1 VSRFESLFPQ
11 EGATIEAVAERLKPV
26 FRPFDPEVVDFL
38 DALSRDLFKLT
49 RVEPALA
56 PLAFFIRRSN
66 LVALADDASARVPAG
81 AIASPQGAVLHVP
94 PTNVDTLFL
103 YTLAISLLTGNANV
117 VRISKNAGPAT
128 HRILDL
134 LIARLREHPSVARAV
149 TIIQFDRDKDLLDTL
164 SRLVDVRMIWGGD
177 ATVHAIRESRLS
189 PFGKDLA
196 FPDRVSL
203 AALSVSAWLEAD
215 DATKTSVVEGLYNDT
230 FWFDQMACSSPV
242 QLILT
247 GGTDA
252 QSREVESDLAR
263 RLAEVADVRYQDV
276 DGQAINKMVDL
287 IRGIDRGLSG
297 IDWVS
302 NSVVTARGAEL
313 SDAVSLR
320 PGGGFFT
327 VQHVDDLLAVAAQV
341 TRRVQTL
348 STFGYGRDELVA
360 LAESANGRGIDRI
373 VPIGHALDFAVV
385 WDGMDLVSELL
396 RLTTVDA

>member
-1 VSRFESLFPQ
+1 MNRFDSLFPQ
-11 EGATIEAVAERLKPV
+11 EEISIEAVARRLRSEL
-26 FRPFDPEVVDFL
+26 RPFDPRVVDFL
-38 DALSRDLFKLT
+38 DAVSRDLFKLT

-66 LVALADDASARVPAG
+66 LAALGEDATARIPRGSV
-81 AIASPQGAVLHVP
+81 ASPQGAVLHVP

-134 LIARLREHPSVARAV
+134 LIARLAEHPEVARSI
-149 TIIQFDRDKDLLDTL
+149 TIIQFDRDKALLDEL

-177 ATVHAIRESRLS
+177 RTVQAIRESRLG

-196 FPDRVSL
+196 FPDRISLSALSTEAWL
-203 AALSVSAWLEAD
+203 AAD
-215 DATKTSVVEGLYNDT
+215 DTSRTSVVEGLYNDT

-247 GGTDA
+247 GGTPEQA
-252 QSREVESDLAR
+252 REVESDLAR
-263 RLAEVADVRYQDV
+263 RLAAVADSRYQDV

-287 IRGIDRGLSG
+287 IRGIDRGLDG

-302 NSVVTARGAEL
+302 NSVVTARGADL

-327 VQHVDDLLAVAAQV
+327 VQHVDSLLEIAHQV
-341 TRRVQTL
+341 SRRVQTL
-348 STFGYGRDELVA
+348 STFGYARGELVA

-385 WDGMDLVSELL
+385 WDGMDLVAELL
-396 RLTTVDA
+396 RLTTVDV